1 MNSFILS
8 AVGSHWS
15 DLSKA
20 FTSSLQT
27 RRGCWFA
34 RGRRAVSIARSRTGS
49 DELKESGGNIF
60 LLITKPI
67 SYVATDEQ
75 GGRRKK
81 TFLFHSGFNANI
93 LSLIRGK
100 RVV

>member
-49 DELKESGGNIF
+49 DEL
-60 LLITKPI
+60 
-67 SYVATDEQ
+67 
-75 GGRRKK
+75 
-81 TFLFHSGFNANI
+81 
-93 LSLIRGK
+93 
-100 RVV
+100 